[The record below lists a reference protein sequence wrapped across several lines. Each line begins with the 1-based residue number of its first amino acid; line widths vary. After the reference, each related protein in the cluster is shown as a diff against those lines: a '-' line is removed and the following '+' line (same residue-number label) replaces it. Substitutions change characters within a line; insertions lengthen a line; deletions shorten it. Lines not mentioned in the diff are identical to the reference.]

1 MRDPRWCR
9 LGGIRLNLADK
20 AVASDSFGCIRSD
33 ARAHCNS
40 RQPEA
45 NVLVQRNVCLREHRR
60 EREIRLALVFC
71 LKLFRKH

>member
-1 MRDPRWCR
+1 MGNPRKCR

-20 AVASDSFGCIRSD
+20 AAASGSFGYICTD
-33 ARAHCNS
+33 AHAHCNS

-60 EREIRLALVFC
+60 EKKIRLVFY